1 MSSSSSSPSSD
12 SDDEE
17 KTAGKISKWKFV
29 RTTMGRILEMQF
41 DECDADDFVDLLS
54 SPSVKTLTV
63 LKKKLKKSDRDWI
76 HEFLDGAGLGILLDA
91 VDVIGSRRVTKLS
104 EALKLF
110 QCVSCIKLL
119 VNSLTGLSFF
129 VQHSSH
135 IKKLVKGK
143 WGFNL

>member
-1 MSSSSSSPSSD
+1 
-12 SDDEE
+12 
-17 KTAGKISKWKFV
+17 
-29 RTTMGRILEMQF
+29 MQF

-54 SPSVKTLTV
+54 SPSVKTLTA